1 MLIGFVVPL
10 REAPIRWCGP
20 PAWPFAPALGRFPQM
35 NPPTRVIP
43 RRAVLSWML
52 YDLANVIFSMG
63 VISLYFSL
71 YVRAEVGS
79 QRADSLLG
87 GISALSMGIMF
98 CLSPLLGAMTDRA
111 RRRMPFLVWATL
123 ICCACTALIAR
134 GPFALSAV
142 LFVVANGAYQ
152 AGVQFY
158 DSLLPDVTTEENR
171 GRVNGAAIGL
181 GYFGSYIAVGGGLIM
196 SAGHRDFPFAPY
208 FLFVAV
214 AFLALA
220 LPCFL
225 FVGEQ
230 INRQPR
236 PIFTRAAIS
245 ESVRQTIRTLRS
257 GHKYPGLLRFLVG
270 RAFYTDSINTVIL
283 FMSLYTVNVAVATGL
298 TKQDGQQKAQLVLMS
313 AITAA
318 ILGGILWG
326 FVVDRLG
333 SKRTLDIVLYGW
345 MATFVMAAAVG
356 FLRLPIVWLFVVACT
371 AGICL
376 GGTWASDRPL
386 MLRLTP
392 PDRVGEF
399 YGLYGMVGRFSAVTG
414 PLLWGATT
422 WLTVERAHMPVVRG
436 EAIAILSLLAMML
449 AAFAILRR
457 VTDEQ
462 RDWLALAAL
471 AER

>member
-1 MLIGFVVPL
+1 MT
-10 REAPIRWCGP
+10 
-20 PAWPFAPALGRFPQM
+20 
-35 NPPTRVIP
+35 PPTRAIP
-43 RRAVLSWML
+43 RRAVISWML

-79 QRADSLLG
+79 DRADSLLG

-98 CLSPLLGAMTDRA
+98 CLSPLLGALTDRA

-123 ICCACTALIAR
+123 ICCACTAVIAR
-134 GPFALSAV
+134 GPFMLSAV
-142 LFVVANGAYQ
+142 LFVIANGAYQ

-158 DSLLPDVTTEENR
+158 DSLLPDVTTDENR
-171 GRVNGAAIGL
+171 GRINGIAIGL
-181 GYFGSYIAVGGGLIM
+181 GYFGSYIAVGAGLVM
-196 SAGHRDFPFAPY
+196 SAKGRDFPFPEY

-214 AFLALA
+214 AFLVLA

-230 INRQPR
+230 INEHPR
-236 PIFTRAAIS
+236 PIFTWTAVT
-245 ESVRQTIRTLRS
+245 ESARQTIHTLKS
-257 GHKYPGLLRFLVG
+257 GHRYPGLLRFLIG
-270 RAFYTDSINTVIL
+270 RAFYTDAINTVIL
-283 FMSLYTVNVAVATGL
+283 FMSLYTVNVAIATGL
-298 TKQDGQQKAQLVLMS
+298 TKGDGQQKAQLVLMS

-326 FVVDRLG
+326 FVVDRIG
-333 SKRTLDIVLYGW
+333 SKRTLTIVLSGW
-345 MATFVMAAAVG
+345 IATFILAAFVG
-356 FLRLPIVWLFVVACT
+356 FMHLHIGWLFVVACA

-414 PLLWGATT
+414 PLLWGGTT

-436 EAIAILSLLAMML
+436 EAFAILSLLAMML
-449 AAFAILRR
+449 VAFSILRR
-457 VTDEQ
+457 VSDEP
-462 RDWLALAAL
+462 RDWQALGAI